1 MWRRDLLS
9 LNYLH
14 DLAQGLADRSYD
26 AHGWI
31 ATHMLV
37 IRASSCGTVLVNA
50 LLAFSGQL

>member
-14 DLAQGLADRSYD
+14 DLAQGLADRSHD